1 MAGGELAMILSSV
14 QVVSGQRSQGETYS
28 HSIHSN
34 PLQSTPIAPAQPGGI
49 HPAFWLFEL
58 MG

>member
-1 MAGGELAMILSSV
+1 MAGGELPMILSSV
-14 QVVSGQRSQGETYS
+14 QVVSGKRSQGETFS
-28 HSIHSN
+28 HSN